1 MKFPTVEFKNEQI
14 DFLTNYCPKDDFF
27 TSNNEI
33 ELICDNLEF
42 LGKTIDE
49 FRAIRNSV
57 VKFYTEL
64 KDNELNIEK
73 KRTDKYWK
81 FHNAMMSV
89 TAVIDNYM
97 YNYNMTRNIFEI

>member
-42 LGKTIDE
+42 LGK
-49 FRAIRNSV
+49 
-57 VKFYTEL
+57 L
-64 KDNELNIEK
+64 
-73 KRTDKYWK
+73 
-81 FHNAMMSV
+81 
-89 TAVIDNYM
+89 
-97 YNYNMTRNIFEI
+97 